1 LGKIMT
7 RLGGPVGVGGPV
19 AASRVT
25 LVWIDSR
32 EAIVARPDD
41 GSPRLERIESE
52 IPAHHRATGHVRHDP
67 RLRHGG
73 GGVSQT
79 AGEPHRLEHRE
90 RFLDRVALR
99 LPVEDDLVLI
109 GPGTMREHL
118 ERRIRETDEHQ
129 RRTRRVATE
138 ASTRLTDRQLI
149 ARLNRLGG
157 AEPRRRTVG
166 AYRWSVKPTKRPSGA
181 PATLPR
187 RVLEKPPR
195 VVEPGEG

>member
-1 LGKIMT
+1 MNASTTLDRPI
-7 RLGGPVGVGGPV
+7 

-41 GSPRLERIESE
+41 RTPRIERIESE

-67 RLRHGG
+67 GIRHGG

-90 RFLDRVALR
+90 RFLDRVALC
-99 LPVEDDLVLI
+99 LPVDDDLVLI

-118 ERRIRETDEHQ
+118 ERRIRETDERQ
-129 RRTRRVATE
+129 RRTRRVSTE
-138 ASTRLTDRQLI
+138 SSTRLTDRQLL
-149 ARLNRLGG
+149 ARLHRLGG
-157 AEPRRRTVG
+157 AEPRRCTVG
-166 AYRWSVKPTKRPSGA
+166 AYRWSGKRTKRPSGA
-181 PATLPR
+181 PAALPR
-187 RVLEKPPR
+187 RVVEKPPR
-195 VVEPGEG
+195 DVDPGAG

>member
-1 LGKIMT
+1 M
-7 RLGGPVGVGGPV
+7 

-41 GSPRLERIESE
+41 GSPRIKRIESE
-52 IPAHHRATGHVRHDP
+52 IPAHHRSTGHVRHDP
-67 RLRHGG
+67 GIRHGGG
-73 GGVSQT
+73 GGVSQS

-90 RFLDRVALR
+90 RFLDRVALC
-99 LPVEDDLVLI
+99 LPVDHDLVLI

-118 ERRIRETDEHQ
+118 ERRIRETDERQ
-129 RRTRRVATE
+129 RRTRLVSTE
-138 ASTRLTDRQLI
+138 SSTRLTDRQLL
-149 ARLNRLGG
+149 ARLRRLGG
-157 AEPRRRTVG
+157 AEPRRCTVG

-195 VVEPGEG
+195 DVDPGEG